1 MLQKAFPVFCILL
14 LLAGCSSLPSANSPA
29 TGDATAET
37 TTAEGISPADESR
50 LVIESIALAQRVA
63 SASPDEQRQEVAA
76 AARSF
81 TRQRN
86 AASRLRYGLLLALPA
101 LAGADAQRALATLEP
116 LSTTGV
122 IGPLRQFATLIVLQT
137 GDRLKEQ
144 RRAQQFRDQLD
155 ESRASERALIERTVQ
170 LKNQLDELRAIER
183 TLIERGRSGK

>member
-1 MLQKAFPVFCILL
+1 
-14 LLAGCSSLPSANSPA
+14 LPSANSPA
-29 TGDATAET
+29 IGDASAET
-37 TTAEGISPADESR
+37 TTMAEGISPADESR
-50 LVIESIALAQRVA
+50 LVLESIALAQRVA

-122 IGPLRQFATLIVLQT
+122 IGPLRQFATLVVLQT